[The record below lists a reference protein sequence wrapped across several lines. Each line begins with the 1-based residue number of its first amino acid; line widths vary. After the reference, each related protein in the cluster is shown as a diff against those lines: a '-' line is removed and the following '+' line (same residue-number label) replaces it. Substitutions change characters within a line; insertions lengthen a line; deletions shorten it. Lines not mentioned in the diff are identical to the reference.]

1 MTEKRFDRNQA
12 LEDGLQI
19 DISDHIKSAG
29 LLIPTYV
36 TKQLWHEVIKLDT
49 TSNDLNTE
57 EDKRLKEVVSK
68 LIYYLRTHRQSS
80 KSNMIYFNVEFNRE
94 GEKQN
99 HDLVSH
105 IGVIDND
112 NSDPCITLFMSSEG
126 QKQ

>member
-1 MTEKRFDRNQA
+1 MAEKRFDRNEA

-19 DISDHIKSAG
+19 DISDHIKRAG

-36 TKQLWHEVIKLDT
+36 TKQLWHKVIKLDT
-49 TSNDLNTE
+49 TTNDLNTE
-57 EDKRLKEVVSK
+57 EDKRLKEVISK

-99 HDLVSH
+99 YDLVSH
-105 IGVIDND
+105 IGVIDDND
-112 NSDPCITLFMSSEG
+112 SNPCITLFMSSEG
-126 QKQ
+126 RKQ

>member
-1 MTEKRFDRNQA
+1 MTEKRFDRNEA

-29 LLIPTYV
+29 LLIPTYI
-36 TKQLWHEVIKLDT
+36 TKQLWYEVIKLDT
-49 TSNDLNTE
+49 TTNDLNTE

-99 HDLVSH
+99 FDLVSNL
-105 IGVIDND
+105 GVIDDND
-112 NSDPCITLFMSSEG
+112 SNPCITLFMSGEG
-126 QKQ
+126 RKQ

>member
-1 MTEKRFDRNQA
+1 MAEKRFDRNEA

-29 LLIPTYV
+29 LLIPTYI
-36 TKQLWHEVIKLDT
+36 TKQLWYEVIKLDT
-49 TSNDLNTE
+49 TTNDLNTE
-57 EDKRLKEVVSK
+57 EDKRLKEVISK

-99 HDLVSH
+99 FDLVSNL
-105 IGVIDND
+105 GVIDDND
-112 NSDPCITLFMSSEG
+112 SNPCITLFMSGEG
-126 QKQ
+126 RKQ

>member
-49 TSNDLNTE
+49 TTNDLNTE